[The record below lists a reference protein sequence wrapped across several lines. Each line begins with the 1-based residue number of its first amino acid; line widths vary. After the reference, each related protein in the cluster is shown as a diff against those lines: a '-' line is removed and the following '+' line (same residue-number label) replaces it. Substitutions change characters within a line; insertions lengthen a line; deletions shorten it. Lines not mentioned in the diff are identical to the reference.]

1 MTESTLF
8 TIGSILL
15 VSLVALSGIALLAL
29 SKKFLNRILLML
41 VGLSTGALLGGALLH
56 LIPEALELVDVHEVS
71 LLVLAGIL
79 ISFVIERFL
88 HFRHCHELGCSGHTK
103 PVGTMI
109 LIGDS
114 LHNAMDGILIASSYM
129 VSIPLG
135 ITTTIA
141 VLLHEIPQEI
151 GDFAVL
157 LHSGFSKKKA
167 ILFNFISALTA
178 FIGAILA
185 LYLHSFAHEIEL
197 LIIPIAAGHFLY
209 IAGSDLI
216 PELHKETS
224 LRRTAAQ
231 FICLLAG
238 VGLMLAISGESHNH
252 GGHEEI
258 HDQNEIHHVHD

>member
-1 MTESTLF
+1 MQESTLF
-8 TIGSILL
+8 TIGSVIL
-15 VSLVALSGIALLAL
+15 VSLVALSGIALLAF
-29 SKKFLNRILLML
+29 SEQFLNRILLML

-56 LIPEALELVDVHEVS
+56 LMPEALEKMNADEAALF
-71 LLVLAGIL
+71 VLAGIL

-88 HFRHCHELGCSGHTK
+88 HFRHCHELGCESHAK
-103 PVGTMI
+103 PLGTMM

-114 LHNAMDGILIASSYM
+114 LHNALDGILIASSYL

-135 ITTTIA
+135 IMTTVA
-141 VLLHEIPQEI
+141 VLLHEIPQEL

-167 ILFNFISALTA
+167 IFLNLISAFTA
-178 FIGAILA
+178 ILGAILA
-185 LYLHSFAHEIEL
+185 LYLHSFVHGIETV
-197 LIIPIAAGHFLY
+197 IVPIAAGHFLY

-224 LRRTAAQ
+224 MRRTAAQ

-238 VGLMLAISGESHNH
+238 VGLMWGMSGKAHNH
-252 GGHEEI
+252 GEFDGI
-258 HDQNEIHHVHD
+258 HGQDEIHHDHR